1 MTRILKDVY
10 KRNVRLTDERYEH
23 LVSDHP
29 EMEKQIDKVQETLL
43 NADKVVRSK
52 IDAQV
57 ELFYR
62 FYHSTPV
69 TNKYLCVVVK
79 ILEDD
84 AFIIT
89 AYFTDTIKKGEIL
102 WKKK

>member
-1 MTRILKDVY
+1 M
-10 KRNVRLTDERYEH
+10 TDERYEH

-89 AYFTDTIKKGEIL
+89 AYFTDTIKKAKYYG
-102 WKKK
+102 KRNKNMVR